1 MIDKRVSCLADMVAD
16 CPDVRDGAIILI
28 GGFGDAGVPEKL
40 IDTIR
45 DLGLRNL
52 TIVSNNA
59 GSGDYG
65 LATLL
70 KAGCVGKMVCS
81 FPRSAGSI
89 VFEELYAA
97 GKIELEI
104 VPQGTLAERIRAG
117 GAGIPAFYTAT
128 GYGTPLA
135 AGKESREFDGRHY
148 VMERAIRADIALI
161 HARTGDRWGNLTYPK
176 TARNFNP
183 IMAMAAATTLAEVR
197 RFVDVVAPE
206 EVVTPGIFVSRM
218 VEIGERR

>member
-1 MIDKRVSCLADMVAD
+1 MIDKRVSSLADMVAD
-16 CPDVRDGAIILI
+16 CPSLRDGAIVLI

-40 IDTIR
+40 IETIG

-52 TIVSNNA
+52 TVVSNNA

-89 VFEELYAA
+89 VFDELYAA

-135 AGKESREFDGRHY
+135 LGKESREFDGRHY
-148 VMERAIRADIALI
+148 VMERGIRADVALI
-161 HARTGDRWGNLTYPK
+161 HARSGDRWGNLTYAK

-197 RFVDVVAPE
+197 RFVSIVAPE
-206 EVVTPGIFVSRM
+206 EVVTPGIFVTRM
-218 VEIGERR
+218 VETGER

>member
-1 MIDKRVSCLADMVAD
+1 MIDKRVSTLADMVAD
-16 CPDVRDGAIILI
+16 CPDLRDGAIVLI

-40 IDTIR
+40 IETIR

-52 TIVSNNA
+52 TVVSNNA

-89 VFEELYAA
+89 IFEALYAA

-104 VPQGTLAERIRAG
+104 VPQGTLAERLRAG

-135 AGKESREFDGRHY
+135 LGKETREFDGRHY
-148 VMERAIRADIALI
+148 VMERAIRADVALI
-161 HARTGDRWGNLTYPK
+161 HARTADRWGNLTYSK

-197 RFVDVVAPE
+197 RFVDNVAPE
-206 EVVTPGIFVSRM
+206 EVVTPGIFVTRM
-218 VEIGERR
+218 VEIGER

>member
-1 MIDKRVSCLADMVAD
+1 MAAMLAD
-16 CPDVRDGAIILI
+16 CPDVHDGATVLI

-40 IDTIR
+40 IYAIR

-52 TIVSNNA
+52 TVVSNNA

-65 LATLL
+65 LALL
-70 KAGCVGKMVCS
+70 LEAGCVGKMVCS

-89 VFEELYAA
+89 VFEDLYAA

-117 GAGIPAFYTAT
+117 GAGVPAFYTAT
-128 GYGTPLA
+128 GFGTPLA
-135 AGKESREFDGRHY
+135 AGKETREFDGRHY
-148 VMERAIRADIALI
+148 VLERAIRADLALI

-183 IMAMAAATTLAEVR
+183 IMAMAASTTLAEVR
-197 RFVDVVAPE
+197 RFVDMVHPE
-206 EVVTPGIFVSRM
+206 EVVTPGIFVTRM
-218 VEIGERR
+218 LEVGEPR

>member
-1 MIDKRVSCLADMVAD
+1 MIDKRVSSLADMVAD
-16 CPDVRDGAIILI
+16 CPSLRDGAIVLI

-40 IDTIR
+40 IETIG

-52 TIVSNNA
+52 TVVSNNA

-89 VFEELYAA
+89 IFDELYAA
-97 GKIELEI
+97 GEIELEI

-135 AGKESREFDGRHY
+135 LGKESREFDGRHY
-148 VMERAIRADIALI
+148 VMERGIRADVALI
-161 HARTGDRWGNLTYPK
+161 HARSGDRWGNLTYAK

-197 RFVDVVAPE
+197 RFVSIVAPE
-206 EVVTPGIFVSRM
+206 EVVTPGIFVTRM
-218 VEIGERR
+218 VETGER

>member
-1 MIDKRVSCLADMVAD
+1 MIDKRVSSLADMVAD
-16 CPDVRDGAIILI
+16 CPSLRDGAIVLI

-40 IDTIR
+40 IETIR

-52 TIVSNNA
+52 TVVSNNA

-89 VFEELYAA
+89 IFDELYAA
-97 GKIELEI
+97 GEIELEI

-135 AGKESREFDGRHY
+135 VGKESREFDGRHY
-148 VMERAIRADIALI
+148 VMERAIRADVALI
-161 HARTGDRWGNLTYPK
+161 HARTADRWGNLTYPK

-197 RFVDVVAPE
+197 RFVETVAPE
-206 EVVTPGIFVSRM
+206 EVVTPGIFVTRM
-218 VEIGERR
+218 VETGER